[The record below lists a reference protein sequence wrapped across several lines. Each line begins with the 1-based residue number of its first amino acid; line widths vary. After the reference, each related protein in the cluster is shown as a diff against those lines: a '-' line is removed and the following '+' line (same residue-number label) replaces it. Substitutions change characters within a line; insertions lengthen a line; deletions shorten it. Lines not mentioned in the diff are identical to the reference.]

1 MSDHD
6 RASQGRL
13 ARLCGMGKPWLI
25 LSRLPGCGAAV
36 RAGPLDDRIKRDIGI
51 DGTCLDPAARAD
63 RRGDHYS
70 RLLRRGYPL
79 G

>member
-6 RASQGRL
+6 RCSQGL
-13 ARLCGMGKPWLI
+13 FARLCGMGKPCRF

-36 RAGPLDDRIKRDIGI
+36 RAGLLDERTRRDIGI
-51 DGTCLDPAARAD
+51 HGTGLDPAARAD
-63 RRGDHYS
+63 RRGDHYR

>member
-1 MSDHD
+1 MSDDD
-6 RASQGRL
+6 RASRGRL
-13 ARLCGMGKPWLI
+13 ARLCEAAKLLRF

-36 RAGPLDDRIKRDIGI
+36 HADLLDDRARRDIGI
-51 DGTCLDPAARAD
+51 DGTGLDAAARAD
-63 RRGDHYS
+63 RRGEHYR

>member
-6 RASQGRL
+6 RVSQGRF
-13 ARLCGMGKPWLI
+13 ARLCEAGKLLRF

-36 RAGPLDDRIKRDIGI
+36 RAGLLDDRARRDIGI
-51 DGTCLDPAARAD
+51 DGTGLDPAAQAD
-63 RRGDHYS
+63 PRGDHYR